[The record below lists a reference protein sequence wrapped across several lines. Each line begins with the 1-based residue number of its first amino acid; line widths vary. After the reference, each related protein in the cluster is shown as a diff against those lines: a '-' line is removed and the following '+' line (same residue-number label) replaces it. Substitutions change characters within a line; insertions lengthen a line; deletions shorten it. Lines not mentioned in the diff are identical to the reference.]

1 MVPLQPQLQSVPP
14 LNQHSHTNSSNLIT
28 SSLSSSPYDAASIDL
43 QQLYESSIIGKDAE
57 RDMLEE
63 LKYR

>member
-1 MVPLQPQLQSVPP
+1 VVPLQPQLQSVPP

-28 SSLSSSPYDAASIDL
+28 SSLSSSPYDAASVDL
-43 QQLYESSIIGKDAE
+43 QQLYESSKDAE